1 MKTLSEGN
9 PDWKPSWIG
18 KVMECPE
25 CGCRVELEA
34 GDLECSSVMTKNG
47 KPKKVWCPRCY
58 GRMVESLRDQLMAQS
73 EKRDLTLFDIIT
85 TMANLVNVMRDCSLQ
100 DCWRIRE
107 TVIILDAELRRRVK
121 DGQK

>member
-1 MKTLSEGN
+1 MS
-9 PDWKPSWIG
+9 P
-18 KVMECPE
+18 V
-25 CGCRVELEA
+25 
-34 GDLECSSVMTKNG
+34 
-47 KPKKVWCPRCY
+47 
-58 GRMVESLRDQLMAQS
+58 LRQDGGIPAQLMAQS

-100 DCWRIRE
+100 DWWRIRE